1 MPVRHSERSLGPLI
15 STRIAMPSIE
25 NRRVGDGRGFLQ
37 ADIQAVGD
45 TYTRKALIS
54 PTKETVGKGGILRDE
69 THNFQTLK
77 DAPTE
82 GYLIDSEGIVK

>member
-1 MPVRHSERSLGPLI
+1 
-15 STRIAMPSIE
+15 MPSIE

-82 GYLIDSEGIVK
+82 GYLIDREGLVK